1 MTDRKDPTLI
11 DDGLDRLLGELKPPK
26 PSDLLRARVENAVV
40 GAPAASPAPGQAA
53 GPTWAPRRA
62 FYSRIAASLALAAG
76 VALATWLP
84 APVPDGAAP
93 VAAPLAAGPVVGN
106 GAEAYAREENARD
119 RAQDGARDASRE
131 TAIGLALVGG
141 GAPVIGIALVRA
153 EPDGAESGIGTGGR
167 TGNGFGSAPAFDL
180 TVGLET
186 VGFETDAEAIDS
198 GLDSIPLY

>member
-26 PSDLLRARVENAVV
+26 PSDLLRARVESAVV
-40 GAPAASPAPGQAA
+40 GAAAASPASGEAA

-62 FYSRIAASLALAAG
+62 FYGRIAASLALAVG

-84 APVPDGAAP
+84 APVRDGATP
-93 VAAPLAAGPVVGN
+93 VAAQLAAGPVVGN
-106 GAEAYAREENARD
+106 GAEAYAGQENARD
-119 RAQDGARDASRE
+119 RAQDAAQDASRE
-131 TAIGLALVGG
+131 TAISLALVGG

-153 EPDGAESGIGTGGR
+153 DPDGAESGIG
-167 TGNGFGSAPAFDL
+167 SAPAFDG
-180 TVGLET
+180 TDGFET